1 MTPRSAMGWQYLQVA
16 PPPRPPTR
24 KTHRG
29 TAGYLF
35 AIRAYLRWA
44 FVVLVGGEA
53 VAVLLIALWL
63 SIETDVYV
71 RSGQAEQA
79 ARQLASD
86 AGRGP
91 LHVVCLAEATRARC
105 AVSLADGGHLQASC
119 APREGCV
126 ELREREAGAPWGDE

>member
-1 MTPRSAMGWQYLQVA
+1 MIPRSAMGWTYLRGPL
-16 PPPRPPTR
+16 PPPQPSRSV
-24 KTHRG
+24 HG
-29 TAGYLF
+29 
-35 AIRAYLRWA
+35 YLRWA
-44 FVVLVGGEA
+44 FVFLVGSVTLA
-53 VAVLLIALWL
+53 LLLVGAWL

-71 RSGQAEQA
+71 RSGQAEQEA
-79 ARQLASD
+79 HKLASD

-91 LHVVCLAEATRARC
+91 LHVVCLAEGPRARC